1 VSSHAAAGR
10 LQESD
15 PRRRA
20 AGSRFVF
27 FDVLPWSLIAVA
39 ALVLRLI
46 GLRYGLPAVYN
57 PDEVAIMSR
66 ALAFAKGDLNPH
78 NFLYPTFYF
87 YVLFAWEGLTA
98 LLAVTTGAVASFGA
112 FQREFFLDP
121 TRVFV
126 AGRLLT
132 ALLGTLTVIATGVL
146 GTRVAGRFV
155 GIAAALLL
163 AVAPL
168 HVLNSHY
175 VKHDVP
181 VTFAIVLAYLAYERL
196 WGQRNLPRES
206 GRHESLFQSRGFR
219 LQEGALVTAAAVTG
233 VAFSTH
239 YYTIF
244 LAIPLAWAI
253 IRSSSDRRE
262 AITRLAIA
270 AMISATVFFL
280 LSPFVLV
287 EPGTAIRDIRA
298 NRQIVLDRAVAN
310 LGYVSSAARYAKL
323 LSSDALGLPAAILA
337 IVGVIGAI
345 RRDPMRTFW
354 LLAFTIPFLLFIFST
369 YPASRY
375 LVPVTPFIAL
385 FSAIGIEAVWQSQR
399 RWRLA
404 VNVLLIIAIVV
415 AAGLE
420 SVRMD
425 LFIRQTDTRT
435 LALDYI
441 NTHVPSGTTILTQP
455 YSVPLV
461 PTADVLREAVRRS
474 GQQMP
479 RKTEL
484 RIAGEPYPTP
494 AYRLIYLGRGL
505 DVDKLYLPYDQ
516 LGGTDP
522 LQAVRA
528 EHVAFVVLKRY
539 NESDPATLPFLTAL
553 AREGRQIAVFS
564 PYRDT
569 LAARDAGAPPDPFLH
584 NTDARINGS
593 LERPGPAVEI
603 WQLDGP
609 GS

>member
-1 VSSHAAAGR
+1 VS
-10 LQESD
+10 
-15 PRRRA
+15 RRA
-20 AGSRFVF
+20 AGV
-27 FDVLPWSLIAVA
+27 WCAIASV

-57 PDEVAIMSR
+57 PDEVSIMSR

-98 LLAVTTGAVASFGA
+98 VVAVATRGVTSFGG

-132 ALLGTLTVIATGVL
+132 ALLGTATVLATGAL
-146 GTRVAGRFV
+146 GTRLGGRFCGV
-155 GIAAALLL
+155 AAALLL

-181 VTFAIVLAYLAYERL
+181 VTLVIVLAYLTYERF
-196 WGQRNLPRES
+196 WRPPDE
-206 GRHESLFQSRGFR
+206 SRGFR
-219 LQEGALVTAAAVTG
+219 IQAEGSLLAAAALTG

-253 IRSSSDRRE
+253 VRRSRDTRH
-262 AITRLAIA
+262 AISRLAIA
-270 AMISATVFFL
+270 LMISTAVFFL
-280 LSPFVLV
+280 LSPFLLV
-287 EPGTAIRDIRA
+287 EPGTALRDIRA
-298 NRQIVLDRAVAN
+298 NRQIVVDRAVER
-310 LGYVSSAARYAKL
+310 LGYLSSAARYADL
-323 LSSDALGLPAAILA
+323 LVWNSIGIPAVVLA
-337 IVGVIGAI
+337 IAGVIAGI
-345 RRDPMRTFW
+345 WRDVTRTAW
-354 LLAFTIPFLLFIFST
+354 LLAFTIPFLLFIFGT

-385 FSAIGIEAVWQSQR
+385 FAALALQR
-399 RWRLA
+399 LWNVERSGRVA
-404 VNVLLIIAIVV
+404 VLLLTV
-415 AAGLE
+415 AVGAAFIE
-420 SVRMD
+420 SLRAD
-425 LFIRQTDTRT
+425 LFIRHTDTRT
-435 LALDYI
+435 LALEYI
-441 NTHVPSGTTILTQP
+441 DTHVPSGATILTQP

-474 GQQMP
+474 GREMP
-479 RKTEL
+479 KKTEL
-484 RIAGEPYPTP
+484 QIAGEPYPRP

-505 DVDKLYLPYDQ
+505 DADKLYLPYDR
-516 LGGTDP
+516 LVGPDP
-522 LQAVRA
+522 LAAARA

-553 AREGRQIAVFS
+553 AREGRRIAVFS
-564 PYRDT
+564 PYRD
-569 LAARDAGAPPDPFLH
+569 APGAHDAGARPEPFLH
-584 NTDARINGS
+584 NTDARIDAS